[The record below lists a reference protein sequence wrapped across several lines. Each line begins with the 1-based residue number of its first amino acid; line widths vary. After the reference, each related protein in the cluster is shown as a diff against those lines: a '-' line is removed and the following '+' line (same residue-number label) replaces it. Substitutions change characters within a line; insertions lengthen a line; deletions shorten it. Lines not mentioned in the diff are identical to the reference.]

1 MSDHPLRVHFVWT
14 GSRFPYHARLA
25 IESAIVAMPEA
36 RIDLDLVVGAAG
48 DPSAAD
54 HFRTVAAYDRATVTR
69 WTPGELFEHC
79 PLGPAPYQ
87 ALLGRLPARSPAAVS
102 NLARLAILYTRGG
115 VYLDTDVL
123 VLRGLHRP
131 SVHGSYV
138 GVERVWDGNRSR
150 IERGFGPIAALKAT
164 PWAVRW
170 AACRVDSAVW
180 HGRLRLADRI
190 SDDGHTREQVNNA
203 VIGAPAESPF
213 IAFALAQ
220 ALEVDPSIR
229 FALGPNLLDDVV
241 RAEPRLAC
249 VAPASRFYA
258 VPPGLSHRFFSDR
271 TLELPV
277 DAQVIHYVASNH
289 RRLLADLD
297 IDDPRFARETAPFW
311 RRGEQVRTAI
321 GALESPRRIWSVT

>member
-1 MSDHPLRVHFVWT
+1 MSDHHLRVHFVWT

-36 RIDLDLVVGAAG
+36 TIDVDLVG
-48 DPSAAD
+48 DPPTAD
-54 HFRTVAAYDRATVTR
+54 HFRTIAAYDRVTVTR
-69 WTPGELFEHC
+69 WTPGELFEQC
-79 PLGPAPYQ
+79 PLGPAPYLD
-87 ALLGRLPARSPAAVS
+87 LLDRIPARSPAAIS
-102 NLARLAILYTRGG
+102 NLARLAVLYARGG

-138 GVERVWDGNRSR
+138 GAERVWDGNRSR
-150 IERGFGPIAALKAT
+150 IERGFGPVAAIKAT

-180 HGRLRLADRI
+180 HGRLRLADRM
-190 SDDGHTREQVNNA
+190 SDAGHTREQVNNA
-203 VIGAPAESPF
+203 VIGAPSESPF

-220 ALEVDPSIR
+220 ALEVDPCIR

-241 RAEPRLAC
+241 RTEPRLAS
-249 VAPASRFYA
+249 VAPTSRFYA

-277 DAQVIHYVASNH
+277 DAQVMHYVASNH
-289 RRLLADLD
+289 RRLLAELD
-297 IDDPRFARETAPFW
+297 IDDPRFARDAALFW
-311 RRGEQVRTAI
+311 RVGERVRTAI
-321 GALESPRRIWSVT
+321 GDFETPRRIWSVT